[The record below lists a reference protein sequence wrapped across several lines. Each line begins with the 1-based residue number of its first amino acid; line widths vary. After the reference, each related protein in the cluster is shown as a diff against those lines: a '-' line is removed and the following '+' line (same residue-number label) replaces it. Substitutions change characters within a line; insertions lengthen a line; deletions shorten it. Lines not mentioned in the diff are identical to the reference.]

1 MSQNELFR
9 QQISNLVTG
18 SQCVSCGQ
26 AQRGA
31 RLLRAAERLSL
42 EQ

>member
-1 MSQNELFR
+1 MPLNELFR
-9 QQISNLVTG
+9 QQIFNLVTR
-18 SQCVSCGQ
+18 SQCVSCGR